1 MQCGEAKKKKDA
13 IAAFS
18 RKKRFGI
25 FSSSFSFFVHV
36 AHLVGS

>member
-1 MQCGEAKKKKDA
+1 MVRREKDA

-18 RKKRFGI
+18 MKKRSGI
-25 FSSSFSFFVHV
+25 FSFSFSFFVHV